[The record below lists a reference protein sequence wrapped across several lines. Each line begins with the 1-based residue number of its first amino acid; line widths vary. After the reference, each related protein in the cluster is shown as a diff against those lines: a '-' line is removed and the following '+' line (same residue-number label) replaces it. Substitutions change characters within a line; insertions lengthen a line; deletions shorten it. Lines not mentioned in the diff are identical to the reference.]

1 MVLFLLFTSFEVC
14 DISILLKKILHFRC
28 ILEISTMLAIFLQYF
43 AKRFD
48 FRPTI
53 ITGDFLLI
61 LSQVIYVGIATF
73 APATAMQICK

>member
-1 MVLFLLFTSFEVC
+1 MLKYKDEFLQNQE
-14 DISILLKKILHFRC
+14 ILWIYFFYLLALK
-28 ILEISTMLAIFLQYF
+28 LAIFLQYF